1 MGMRRIKTLMG
12 ALAAMAAGALSFAPA
27 GGADL
32 DPHFAAM
39 NQPLAPF
46 KIADN
51 LYYVGASDVTSYL
64 IVTPHGK
71 MILIDGGFEQTAP
84 QILANIR
91 TLGFDPKNIRIL
103 LNSHAHLDHA
113 GGLAALKAATGAKF
127 LASAQDAPVL
137 EAGGAN
143 DFSLK
148 NALFPPIK
156 PDRTLHDGE
165 KVALDGVTLTA
176 HVTAGHTKGCT
187 TWTMPVTMDG
197 KRENALFLCSLSVL
211 SQFRLIGNP
220 AYPTQAADFEKSFAT
235 LKTLKCDV
243 FLASHGMFFDMLG
256 KRTKLL
262 AGAKPNPFID
272 PQGCRDFFAK
282 AQDAFDKRL
291 AECKADPACG
301 KKED

>member
-1 MGMRRIKTLMG
+1 LG
-12 ALAAMAAGALSFAPA
+12 ALAATAAGALSFAPA
-27 GGADL
+27 GGTDL
-32 DPHFAAM
+32 APQYAAM

-91 TLGFDPKNIRIL
+91 TLGFDPANVRIL
-103 LNSHAHLDHA
+103 LNSHAHFDHA
-113 GGLAALKAATGAKF
+113 GGLAALKAATGAMF
-127 LASAQDAPVL
+127 QASAEDAPVL

-148 NALFPPIK
+148 NASFPPIK
-156 PDRTLHDGE
+156 PDRIVPDGT

-187 TWTMPVTMDG
+187 TWTMPVVMDG
-197 KRENALFLCSLSVL
+197 QTEQALFLCSVSVL

-220 AYPTQAADFEKSFAT
+220 NYPAQAADFEKTFAT
-235 LKTLKCDV
+235 LKGLQCDV
-243 FLASHGMFFDMLG
+243 FLGSHGQFFDMTA
-256 KRTKLL
+256 KRAKLL
-262 AGAKPNPFID
+262 ADAKPNPFID
-272 PQGCRDFFAK
+272 PAGCHAFIVA
-282 AQDAFDKRL
+282 AETYFDKRL